1 MELFGI
7 ERLPFFFL
15 SSFILCLIPGVDM
28 VFILGKTFT
37 SPNKH
42 LPLMAVLGI
51 TCGLLV
57 HTSLVAFGLGLFLAH
72 SPLAFNTIRFL
83 GAVYLERE
91 LSDDKRPSLF
101 QTWFQGFCVN
111 ILNPKVVIFFFSYLP
126 QFIIPDHSSMA
137 FPLLLLG
144 GMFCV
149 IGTFWNMFLVFAG
162 TFIRACF
169 LNKSSRMIWTNRM
182 AGMIFI
188 LLAVQIFAE
197 ILFF

>member
-1 MELFGI
+1 
-7 ERLPFFFL
+7 
-15 SSFILCLIPGVDM
+15 M

-37 SPNKH
+37 SPNKR

-83 GAVYLERE
+83 GAVSLFRLGIGVFCAGNTVLELERE